1 MARVRIPDQPVLKNW
16 DDVDLT
22 LKEIGECQLAV
33 ERIEA
38 DMNERISD
46 IKLAAEMDA
55 KPQKE
60 RIKLLELQMKEF
72 VEANRE
78 DLGNKKTKEINF
90 GKTGFRKST
99 KITLPRAVAKLAEVI
114 RRLKEH
120 GMTDCVVQPPEKIDK
135 DNLKKYPENDI
146 LKVGA
151 TLTVEDTFWYEVDR
165 DRLSDL

>member
-1 MARVRIPDQPVLKNW
+1 MARVRLPDQPALKSW

-22 LKEIGECQLAV
+22 MKEIGECELAV
-33 ERIEA
+33 ERVEA
-38 DMNERISD
+38 DMNEKISD
-46 IKLAAEMDA
+46 IKLAAEMEA
-55 KPQKE
+55 KPHKE

-72 VEANRE
+72 VEANR
-78 DLGNKKTKEINF
+78 DNLGNKKTKEINF

-99 KITLPRAVAKLAEVI
+99 KITLPRAAAKLAEVI
-114 RRLKEH
+114 RRIKEF

-165 DRLSDL
+165 DKLADL

>member
-22 LKEIGECQLAV
+22 LKEIGEILIDI
-33 ERIEA
+33 EGIEA
-38 DMNERISD
+38 LMNTKISD
-46 IKLAAEMDA
+46 TKLAAEMAA
-55 KPQKE
+55 KPLKE
-60 RIKLLELQMKEF
+60 RLKLLEMQMKEF
-72 VEANRE
+72 VEANRD

-99 KITLPRAVAKLAEVI
+99 KISLPRAAAKLAEVI
-114 RRLKEH
+114 RRIKEY
-120 GMTDCVVQPPEKIDK
+120 GMTDCIIQPPEKVDK
-135 DNLKKYPENDI
+135 DNLKKYPQNDI

-165 DRLSDL
+165 EKLADL